1 MKNFLTFS
9 FCIFFSLSVFSQ
21 AAVYSFAGQPGNQA
35 STAATSFL
43 PGWTASAITRGAGIA
58 GSAAANSMASNG
70 FVIGATAI
78 VADEY
83 YEFTITTPTTGG
95 PHNIAGVT
103 FDFRASSTGPQSY
116 SVRTSVNG
124 ATETQ
129 VASGSAIP
137 NTIPGLVVTIPAELA
152 IANSTTYRVRVYPF
166 GASASG
172 GTFRFQS
179 TLTVLPTTLTG
190 FDADLLGSKIALR
203 FTTASESDNSH
214 FEIERSTDGRTFNK
228 VGEIKGAG
236 TTSQEQRYSFV
247 DEAPVKGTN
256 YYRLKQVNFD
266 GSFEFSKVV
275 TARFGRSSSI
285 SVIPT
290 LVYDQINVNLDAQSE
305 EAGQWQIFDLSG
317 REVLNGQIEAEQAGF
332 SADLSNLTEGIYM
345 VRVQMGTETYTERV
359 QKL

>member
-1 MKNFLTFS
+1 MRVLVLFLAFFVCTQISAQYISEIEYDVPGADIAGSEYVEVYFPDPINPANFSIIRINGNASSAGVVYTTPAFATITITTLTT
-9 FCIFFSLSVFSQ
+9 
-21 AAVYSFAGQPGNQA
+21 GQPGFPGKIGVWTGVADCLQNGANDAVILYNTSTSSVVQA
-35 STAATSFL
+35 IAYEGNVTVSSTATPAAIASLVITSVGSD
-43 PGWTASAITRGAGIA
+43 PGTA
-58 GSAAANSMASNG
+58 
-70 FVIGATAI
+70 
-78 VADEY
+78 
-83 YEFTITTPTTGG
+83 
-95 PHNIAGVT
+95 AGVSLVDNDGDGIFSLAT
-103 FDFRASSTGPQSY
+103 
-116 SVRTSVNG
+116 TSVG
-124 ATETQ
+124 ALPIQLINFE
-129 VASGSAIP
+129 AFSES
-137 NTIPGLVVTIPAELA
+137 NTVSL
-152 IANSTTYRVRVYPF
+152 N
-166 GASASG
+166 
-172 GTFRFQS
+172 
-179 TLTVLPTTLTG
+179 
-190 FDADLLGSKIALR
+190 

-228 VGEIKGAG
+228 VGEVKGAG